1 MVWFG
6 SRDGEGSQR
15 RTRKEK
21 KYIFLV
27 KIKQKKPARKREHNN
42 TVCCVAWCGR
52 EIWNVNKAAG
62 FRKSTVAT

>member
-6 SRDGEGSQR
+6 LKDGEGSQR

-27 KIKQKKPARKREHNN
+27 EIKQKKSSRKRALNN
-42 TVCCVAWCGR
+42 TVWCVA
-52 EIWNVNKAAG
+52 
-62 FRKSTVAT
+62 

>member
-6 SRDGEGSQR
+6 LRDGEGSQR

-27 KIKQKKPARKREHNN
+27 KIKQKKSARKRGHNN
-42 TVCCVAWCGR
+42 TVWCVA
-52 EIWNVNKAAG
+52 
-62 FRKSTVAT
+62 